1 MKVHTSSLLLTAALS
16 LSAAP
21 AFAKSGAEWQTLTGS
36 VQVGLNQAVEKAQA
50 VAPGKAI
57 EAELEAGKKGAAPY
71 YAVTLVSPANE
82 EIKLRVNASTGA
94 AALEKNKG
102 KADAKHLK
110 RLADTSITLAQAV
123 DAAIVALPGKPLE
136 AQLDSDWGKTSY
148 KVKLLR
154 ADQTVMK
161 VRLDPAT
168 GVVTEQEKD

>member
-110 RLADTSITLAQAV
+110 RLADTSITLTQAV

>member
-110 RLADTSITLAQAV
+110 RLADTSITLTQAV

-136 AQLDSDWGKTSY
+136 AQLDSNWGKTSY

>member
-110 RLADTSITLAQAV
+110 RLADTSITLTQAV
-123 DAAIVALPGKPLE
+123 EAAIVALPGKPLE

>member
-1 MKVHTSSLLLTAALS
+1 MKVHTGSLLLTAALS

-110 RLADTSITLAQAV
+110 RLADTSITLTQAV

-136 AQLDSDWGKTSY
+136 AQLDSNWGKTSY

>member
-1 MKVHTSSLLLTAALS
+1 MKVHTGSLLLTAALS

-50 VAPGKAI
+50 VAAGKAI

-82 EIKLRVNASTGA
+82 EIKLRVNARTGA

>member
-1 MKVHTSSLLLTAALS
+1 MKVHTGSLLLTAALS

-71 YAVTLVSPANE
+71 YAVTLLSPANE
-82 EIKLRVNASTGA
+82 EIKLRVNARTGA

>member
-1 MKVHTSSLLLTAALS
+1 MKVHTGSLLLTAALS
-16 LSAAP
+16 LSAAS

-82 EIKLRVNASTGA
+82 EIKLRVNARTGA

-148 KVKLLR
+148 KVKLLG

-161 VRLDPAT
+161 VRLDPVT
-168 GVVTEQEKD
+168 GVVTDQEKD

>member
-36 VQVGLNQAVEKAQA
+36 VQVGLNQAVEKALA